1 MAAKWLSI
9 VGATALVACGAAG
22 IAALLVVPQRV
33 TLVVAEER
41 ADGARGPDPTEL
53 LRADVAQLRED
64 LGALSSALGPQLQQL
79 HDALDAADS
88 ERSAGLREG
97 AQKLREGVA
106 ALDGRVAQL
115 ERNVQNADAERRRV
129 AERVERSLESLVA
142 SAKQVAEA
150 PGASADSPADVA
162 APERTPDAPAGVE
175 VPPSAA
181 EVEAVAKVEAVEAP
195 SAPEVPTE
203 AAAPKRA
210 FLAFS
215 LPSQAFSFQGRQRLA
230 VVPSLSRV
238 GFDAKSTLHDFS
250 GVTQKV
256 EGEFEVD
263 LAAPQNACSGAV
275 RAEAKSLDTG
285 MADRDKG
292 MRDLLGASEHAQI
305 AFVWTSFRDAKV
317 DADAQRVDGVAVGRL
332 TIKGVE
338 REVAMPVRV
347 SVDAS
352 KRVAI
357 EGEMKLALRDFGL
370 EPPSQL
376 GMIRVENEMKV
387 WIALRARSLGAAP
400 TTTNSAATNS
410 TAKGA
415 PGSGGGDGR

>member
-9 VGATALVACGAAG
+9 VGVTALVACGAAG
-22 IAALLVVPQRV
+22 VAALLVVPQRV

-41 ADGARGPDPTEL
+41 ADAARGPDPTEL

-88 ERSAGLREG
+88 ERSAALRDG

-115 ERNVQNADAERRRV
+115 ERSVQNADAERRSA

-142 SAKQVAEA
+142 SARRVAEA
-150 PGASADSPADVA
+150 PDATADTPADVA
-162 APERTPDAPAGVE
+162 APERTADATAGVE
-175 VPPSAA
+175 APPNV
-181 EVEAVAKVEAVEAP
+181 EVAAVAKVEAVEAP

-263 LAAPQNACSGAV
+263 LAAPQHACSGAV

-292 MRDLLGASEHAQI
+292 MRELLGASEHAQI

-317 DADAQRVDGVAVGRL
+317 DAAAQRVDGVAVGRL

-376 GMIRVENEMKV
+376 GMISVENEMKV

-400 TTTNSAATNS
+400 TKTDSAATNS